1 MGRARV
7 RRETTAHGRFKLSHE
22 SVCGGRV
29 LAPPTACSPVVLLG
43 RLSIHSWRCVR
54 KHACST
60 RGDAWRSVA
69 KRGEAWRSP
78 VARVRKRDGL
88 CGGYLWRRM
97 PVGIVLPASCAHPW
111 AGRGMGGTRMWH
123 SSSGGDSAPALLTQ
137 SRSVE
142 ILHVQP
148 PDKTTTVADGPSC
161 MASADSVTVSRMLT
175 LRKLAARCRSGAP

>member
-1 MGRARV
+1 M
-7 RRETTAHGRFKLSHE
+7 RRQLT
-22 SVCGGRV
+22 GGSSCRTSPC
-29 LAPPTACSPVVLLG
+29 AAAACSPPLLPARPLYSSGVL
-43 RLSIHSWRCVR
+43 V
-54 KHACST
+54 ST
-60 RGDAWRSVA
+60 RGAASASMHAVRVATRGEAWRSVA
-69 KRGEAWRSP
+69 KRGEAPWRVSGRGTDY
-78 VARVRKRDGL
+78 VAGTY
-88 CGGYLWRRM
+88 GGGW